1 MALFLFLVI
10 ILFVACCN
18 IGASSKTLL
27 DEQYNS
33 TVSDSIVHQV
43 DNDFECV
50 DIHKQPT
57 LQHPLL
63 KNHKIQLYPTFA
75 KNIVRNRSYSKIV
88 NECPTGKVPI
98 YNRTRRHQ
106 IVNNSSSNLQIE
118 DFQYYSQSSP
128 GYHTVTLDTTQNVTF
143 HGAYAFIG
151 VYNLSLQQN
160 QYSASSIWV
169 ESGPQ
174 TQRNSI
180 RVGVEVHPSLYE
192 DSRLRITGYWTV
204 DGQKN
209 NGCYNYD
216 CSGFVQVNQ
225 MKNCTLGAP
234 IRIKTG
240 IGSTKK
246 EFMGFR
252 IQQDRSTGNW
262 WLSLVPK
269 PVFIIG
275 YWPKELFTH
284 LSTGASLIRFG
295 GQTYAPPNMDSPPM
309 GSGRLPKEKFKNSG
323 FMGSLQII
331 DSDYNQNDVKP
342 KDMKRYSDTDSNCY
356 DLWYHGDEGPFWRQA
371 FLYGGPGGKCNI

>member
-1 MALFLFLVI
+1 MTLFLFLVI

-50 DIHKQPT
+50 DMHKQPT

-128 GYHTVTLDTTQNVTF
+128 GYHTVTLDTTQNMTF

-151 VYNLSLQQN
+151 VYNLSLQEN

-169 ESGPQ
+169 ESGPP

-180 RVGVEVHPSLYE
+180 RVGAEVHPSLYG
-192 DSRLRITGYWTV
+192 DSQLRITGYWTV
-204 DGQKN
+204 DGQMN

-225 MKNCTLGAP
+225 NKNYVLGAS
-234 IRIKTG
+234 IYFQTG
-240 IGSTKK
+240 IGSSKK
-246 EFMGFR
+246 EFIAFR
-252 IQQDRSTGNW
+252 IHQDRSTGNW
-262 WLSLVPK
+262 WLTIGLK

-275 YWPKELFTH
+275 YWPKQLFTH

-309 GSGRLPKEKFKNSG
+309 GSGRLPKEKLKNSG

-342 KDMKRYSDTDSNCY
+342 KDMMPYSDTDTNCY
-356 DLWYHGDEGPFWRQA
+356 DLWYHGDQGPFWHQA
-371 FLYGGPGGKCNI
+371 FLYGGPGGKCSI

>member
-1 MALFLFLVI
+1 MTLFLFLVI

-50 DIHKQPT
+50 DMHKQPT

-128 GYHTVTLDTTQNVTF
+128 GYHTVTLDTTQNMTF

-151 VYNLSLQQN
+151 VYNLSLQEN

-169 ESGPQ
+169 ESGPP

-180 RVGVEVHPSLYE
+180 RVGAEVHPSLYG
-192 DSRLRITGYWTV
+192 DSQLRITGYWT
-204 DGQKN
+204 
-209 NGCYNYD
+209 
-216 CSGFVQVNQ
+216 
-225 MKNCTLGAP
+225 
-234 IRIKTG
+234 
-240 IGSTKK
+240 
-246 EFMGFR
+246 
-252 IQQDRSTGNW
+252 DRSTGNW
-262 WLSLVPK
+262 WLTIGLK

-275 YWPKELFTH
+275 YWPKQLFTH

-309 GSGRLPKEKFKNSG
+309 GSGRLPKEKLKNSG

-342 KDMKRYSDTDSNCY
+342 KDMMPYSDTDTNCY
-356 DLWYHGDEGPFWRQA
+356 DLWYHGDQGPFWHQA
-371 FLYGGPGGKCNI
+371 FLYGGPGGKCSI